1 MINMKG
7 LKKRYAQSI
16 ITAFSLVI
24 GLIWNSAFQHY
35 FDQQEKLKKHKY
47 GRWIYAII
55 VTIVLIFII
64 TLLSEY
70 I

>member
-1 MINMKG
+1 MINGKE
-7 LKKRYAQSI
+7 LLKRYAQSI

-35 FDQQEKLKKHKY
+35 FDQQEKLKNHKY
-47 GRWIYAII
+47 GRWVYAII
-55 VTIVLIFII
+55 VTIILIFII
-64 TLLSEY
+64 TFLSKY